1 MPYKRLIIQVRLY
14 VVGVIH
20 ELPPEV
26 WPKRAIRE
34 LPLQSTNCHPD
45 LVSGSI
51 FTGFL
56 NTFMIEPLPAKAGR
70 FLLRLKVDYFG

>member
-1 MPYKRLIIQVRLY
+1 MPYKRLIIQVRVY

-34 LPLQSTNCHPD
+34 LPLH
-45 LVSGSI
+45 
-51 FTGFL
+51 L
-56 NTFMIEPLPAKAGR
+56 NGDVNMSER
-70 FLLRLKVDYFG
+70 HHRLYPVKTKWTLSPQ